1 MSKRKRSKPGTS
13 PGSLIFTGRQ
23 KLADSNVTLVQYN
36 EEDYLERHE
45 KNHLPSLKP
54 GNFLNWYDIRGL
66 HQVNLIEQ
74 IGKQYN
80 IHQLALE
87 DILDIQQRPKFEE
100 YENGV
105 FITAQALTYDPAKI
119 ELKTEQIAIFSGSR
133 FVVSFQEDENEL
145 FIPIRERISGSK
157 GRIRRRGAD
166 YLTYALLDLIV
177 DNYFLILDQMEG
189 SIEELEVNIMQKQ
202 DSNYKNN
209 IHQLKIV
216 ILKLKKIIS
225 PLREAVNQFSRCD
238 EVHLDDETGV
248 FVRDLYDHIIQ
259 LIDMVDTYRDIITG
273 LQELYLAEISLRM
286 NNVMQVLTI
295 ISTVFIPLTFLV
307 GVYGMNFDVMPE
319 LHWRQSYFALWG
331 VMLVIVV
338 FMVLYFKRKKWL

>member
-13 PGSLIFTGRQ
+13 PGSLIFTGKK
-23 KLADSNVTLVQYN
+23 KLAEPNVTLVQYN
-36 EEDYLERHE
+36 EENYHERHE
-45 KNHLPSLKP
+45 KNHLPSLKS
-54 GNFLNWYDIRGL
+54 GDFLNWYDIRGL
-66 HQVNLIEQ
+66 HQVDLIEQ

-87 DILDIQQRPKFEE
+87 DILDTQQRPKFEE
-100 YENGV
+100 YENGI
-105 FITAQALTYDPAKI
+105 FITAQALTYDPVKI
-119 ELKTEQIAIFSGSR
+119 ELITEQIAIFAGPKV
-133 FVVSFQEDENEL
+133 VVSFQEDENEL
-145 FIPIRERISGSK
+145 FIPVRDRISSSK

-177 DNYFLILDQMEG
+177 DNYFFILDQVEE
-189 SIEELEVNIMQKQ
+189 SIEELEVNIMEKQ
-202 DSNYKNN
+202 DSSYKNN

-225 PLREAVNQFSRCD
+225 PLREAVSQFSRCD
-238 EVHLDDETGV
+238 EVHLDEETGV

-295 ISTVFIPLTFLV
+295 ISTIFIPLTFLV
-307 GVYGMNFDVMPE
+307 GVYGMNFKYMPE
-319 LHWRQSYFALWG
+319 LYWRWGYFALWG
-331 VMLVIVV
+331 LMLVIVV
-338 FMVLYFKRKKWL
+338 FMIHYFRRKKWI

>member
-13 PGSLIFTGRQ
+13 PGSLIFTGNK
-23 KLADSNVTLVQYN
+23 KLAEPNVTLVQYN
-36 EEDYLERHE
+36 EEHYHERHE
-45 KNHLPSLKP
+45 KNHLPSLKS
-54 GNFLNWYDIRGL
+54 GDFLNWYDIRGL
-66 HQVNLIEQ
+66 HQVDLIEQ
-74 IGKQYN
+74 IGKQYS

-87 DILDIQQRPKFEE
+87 DILDTQQRPKFEE
-100 YENGV
+100 YENGI
-105 FITAQALTYDPAKI
+105 FITAQALTYDPVKI
-119 ELKTEQIAIFSGSR
+119 ELITEQIAIFAGPK
-133 FVVSFQEDENEL
+133 VVISFQEDEKEL
-145 FIPIRERISGSK
+145 FIPVRDRISGSK

-177 DNYFLILDQMEG
+177 DNYFLILDQVEE
-189 SIEELEVNIMQKQ
+189 SIEKLEVNIMEKQ
-202 DSNYKNN
+202 DSSYKNN

-225 PLREAVNQFSRCD
+225 PLREAVSQFSRCD
-238 EVHLDDETGV
+238 EVHLDEETGV

-295 ISTVFIPLTFLV
+295 ISTIFIPLTFLV
-307 GVYGMNFDVMPE
+307 GVYGMNFDTMPE
-319 LHWRQSYFALWG
+319 LHWDWGYFALWG
-331 VMLVIVV
+331 LMLIIVV
-338 FMVLYFKRKKWL
+338 FMVHYFKRKRWL